1 MRNVIRLSIALLVA
15 AAAILAFTVKLRRT
29 STAKISKQDSLVV
42 HERDTFTSIAGKD
55 CGTLERRP
63 LNGSS
68 DLPKCVH
75 TIDKPGLGMRHQTN
89 ADLTAVVRM

>member
-42 HERDTFTSIAGKD
+42 H
-55 CGTLERRP
+55 
-63 LNGSS
+63 
-68 DLPKCVH
+68 
-75 TIDKPGLGMRHQTN
+75 
-89 ADLTAVVRM
+89 